1 VPIPAQA
8 APVERAVPT
17 KPTPGNAF
25 IKVAT
30 PELSREV
37 QEILF
42 EAGHQWSIY
51 GGRPTYTDRQVLI
64 AGSYIGGDRHTM
76 IRYTNNIEECVLRWP
91 LWPVFDAA
99 TQMAE
104 IRKYFGVKRRKP
116 VIENMVKPGL
126 LSLIRNTPSDDM
138 VAGFI
143 RRDLQLVLPQEVQ
156 DQGSAAI
163 IKWLLE
169 TKYGAEALKDQEGD
183 EPVAVAPAPSAN
195 PTVIEPPVEVEEM
208 HVEFSYRSSVRATN
222 WVSRNDHL
230 DAEVTV
236 PEEVVRE
243 AIAARDFGVIKSWIR
258 NNMDEVSEVDRNYGD
273 EEILESETTDE
284 SFREF
289 DDIAEAEA
297 EFNRML
303 GQ

>member
-1 VPIPAQA
+1 
-8 APVERAVPT
+8 
-17 KPTPGNAF
+17 
-25 IKVAT
+25 
-30 PELSREV
+30 
-37 QEILF
+37 
-42 EAGHQWSIY
+42 
-51 GGRPTYTDRQVLI
+51 
-64 AGSYIGGDRHTM
+64 
-76 IRYTNNIEECVLRWP
+76 
-91 LWPVFDAA
+91 
-99 TQMAE
+99 
-104 IRKYFGVKRRKP
+104 
-116 VIENMVKPGL
+116 MVKPGL

-169 TKYGAEALKDQEGD
+169 TKYGPEALKDQEGD
-183 EPVAVAPAPSAN
+183 EPVAPETSPPPAAA
-195 PTVIEPPVEVEEM
+195 EPPIEVEEM
-208 HVEFSYRSSVRATN
+208 HVEFSYRASVRATN

-236 PEEVVRE
+236 PEGVVRE
-243 AIAARDFGVIKSWIR
+243 AIAARDFGVIKAWIR
-258 NNMDEVSEVDRNYGD
+258 NNMEEVSEVDRNYGD

-284 SFREF
+284 SFRDF
-289 DDIAEAEA
+289 DDIAEAES